1 MSGEE
6 RDVLGKEKII
16 GVETMSL
23 EERMYHLLIVSSA
36 ATFTSSLQGFLPS
49 ASFEKIETAQS
60 VSQARRMIL
69 ERAYDFVIVN
79 SPVCNDVGVRF
90 ATDASS
96 GRGTIVLLLVRNEL
110 YSEVYPRAARQG
122 VFVLPK
128 PTSRQ
133 SLLQALDWMICAR
146 ERLRKLENKTVTIE
160 EKMEEIRLV
169 NRAKWV
175 LIEQLKMTE
184 PDAHRYIEKQ
194 AMDRCISKRE
204 IATEIIRTY

>member
-1 MSGEE
+1 
-6 RDVLGKEKII
+6 
-16 GVETMSL
+16 MSL
-23 EERMYHLLIVSSA
+23 EERMYHVLIVSSA
-36 ATFTSSLQGFLPS
+36 AAFTDSFQSFLPS

-60 VSQARRMIL
+60 VSQARRMLL
-69 ERAYDFVIVN
+69 ERVYDFVIVN
-79 SPVCNDVGVRF
+79 SPLCDDAGIRF
-90 ATDASS
+90 ACDASS

-110 YSEVYPRAARQG
+110 YSKVYPRVVKQG
-122 VFVLPK
+122 AFVLSK
-128 PTSRQ
+128 PVSRQ
-133 SLLQALDWMICAR
+133 NLLQALDWIICAR
-146 ERLRKLENKTVTIE
+146 ERLRKLESKTVTIE

-204 IATEIIRTY
+204 IAAEIIRTY